1 MEPLKAGDPQQVGPY
16 RLLGRLGRGGMG
28 LVFAGR
34 SRGGRVVAVKLVHP
48 EIAGD
53 PQFRRRFAQEV
64 AAARRVGGFYTAQVV
79 DADPDGDPPWLVTA
93 YVPGPSLQQA
103 IDAYGPLPA
112 AAVAALG
119 AGLAEALTAIHGA
132 GLVHRDLKPG
142 NIILAGDGPRVI
154 DFGISRALDATHV
167 STTIVGTPGFMCPE
181 QVKGVDVGPAGDVFA
196 LGAVLAF
203 AALGRGPF
211 GAGSLES
218 IVYRIVHV
226 EPDLAGLPAPLAE
239 LIGSCLAK
247 DPARRPGL
255 ADLLNRLAAPSATAG
270 SWFPPAVAR
279 MIAERESELSDR
291 PDTLPVTV
299 TAPDRSAVRTTTPGH
314 VPYPYPP
321 TVAAPTLVPPTL
333 VPPIVPPPPHR
344 PRRTALLAAAAVCAV
359 TLAAGAVL
367 GIRSATDHR
376 GDPPQGSGT
385 AAQQPQNP
393 GPLTS
398 SPADS
403 PVMPSKSAPHTQAPL
418 PNAPASS
425 AATPPA
431 AAPVPITNAFSG
443 LCLDT
448 DGPQR
453 ADLPVRI
460 SDCGHYS
467 GQIWSYSPSG
477 RYLVNPPSGL
487 CLDTAGPPV
496 SGVAVVVRPCGNFT
510 GQQWEYD
517 AATHRFTN
525 PSSGLCLDTAGP
537 PADFVKLVLG
547 PCGNG
552 TGQDW
557 RM

>member
-16 RLLGRLGRGGMG
+16 RLLGRLGHGGMG
-28 LVFAGR
+28 RVFAGR

-48 EIAGD
+48 EFAGD
-53 PQFRRRFAQEV
+53 AQFRRRFAQEV

-103 IDAYGPLPA
+103 IDAYGPFPA
-112 AAVAALG
+112 PAVAALG

-181 QVKGVDVGPAGDVFA
+181 QVKGLDVGPAGDVFA

-203 AALGRGPF
+203 AAVGRGPF

-218 IVYRIVHV
+218 IVYRIVHA

-247 DPARRPGL
+247 DPAHRPGL
-255 ADLLNRLAAPSATAG
+255 ADVLNRLAALSTTAG
-270 SWFPPAVAR
+270 SWFPAAVAT
-279 MIAERESELSDR
+279 MIAEREGELSDR
-291 PDTLPVTV
+291 LDTLPVTV
-299 TAPDRSAVRTTTPGH
+299 TAPDRSAVRTTTPGR
-314 VPYPYPP
+314 VPYPLPP
-321 TVAAPTLVPPTL
+321 TVPPL
-333 VPPIVPPPPHR
+333 PHR

-359 TLAAGAVL
+359 TLTAGAVL
-367 GIRSATDHR
+367 GIRSAADHQ
-376 GDPPQGSGT
+376 GGLPQGGGT
-385 AAQQPQNP
+385 ASQQPH
-393 GPLTS
+393 GSTPLPN

-403 PVMPSKSAPHTQAPL
+403 PVTPSKSAPHTQAPL

-425 AATPPA
+425 AA
-431 AAPVPITNAFSG
+431 APVPITNTASG

-453 ADLPVRI
+453 ADVAVRI
-460 SDCGHYS
+460 SDCGYYS
-467 GQIWSYSPSG
+467 GQIWSYSTSG
-477 RYLVNPPSGL
+477 RRLLNPPSGL

-496 SGVAVVVRPCGNFT
+496 SGVAVVVRACGNFT

-517 AATHRFTN
+517 AATRRFTN

-537 PADFVKLVLG
+537 PADFVKLVLS
-547 PCGNG
+547 PCGSS